1 MQLVSVLNRLAIF
14 GALWV
19 VLTGGGVDSLAY
31 GAAAVAVAT
40 VLSLLIYPVDRPGV
54 VVWRA
59 AAILPRFLVH
69 SGLGGLD
76 VARRAFDP
84 RLPISPGWVDIPLSS
99 RHDAA
104 NVLLGGLISIL
115 PGTLSAGPGDGEMD
129 IHVLYLPN
137 FTPGEVQAD
146 ETRIHGLFDSRITE
160 YGATHG

>member
-14 GALWV
+14 GALWA
-19 VLTGGGVDSLAY
+19 VLTGGAVDSLVY
-31 GAAAVAVAT
+31 GAAAVVAAT
-40 VLSLLIYPVDRPGV
+40 ALSLFIYPAVQPGI

-59 AAILPRFLVH
+59 VAVLPRFLVQ

-84 RLPISPGWVDIPLSS
+84 RLPISPGWVDIPLSN

-104 NVLLGGLISIL
+104 NVLLGGVISIL
-115 PGTLSAGPGDGEMD
+115 PGSLSAGPGDGEMD

-137 FTPGEVQAD
+137 FTPGGVQAD
-146 ETRIHGLFDSRITE
+146 ETRVQCLFDSRITE
-160 YGATHG
+160 YGLARG